1 VLGYK
6 VHGPPKP
13 TRTGEMAEVAQSPLT
28 VDIPSKWEVIPVH
41 NSDRATFKGC
51 RRKWDWSSPARQNL
65 TIRADVGGV
74 YQPFFFGTGIHYAL
88 ESFYTPGLSRDPVEA
103 WKTWFDIMWVGGTIT
118 ADWLDKVYD
127 LKPQPVQDTNALS
140 GLYLVKGLRDILPD
154 IDAEEFE
161 GMRSLGVGIL
171 ENYKRYANEQ
181 DGFEIVATEHDFS
194 VPIWD
199 YEKQEILMAEDT
211 REDSPNFGEIL
222 EVHSRG
228 RMDGMWVKPNG
239 RMGLID
245 HKTADKMDGDLD
257 AKLES
262 DEQITTYLWAAE
274 IEALYYDLPHKNQP
288 MQELIYNV
296 IRKAVPRPPTIVR
309 GGLFSVDRNNESTT
323 YDLVREWLHDADIMY
338 SDLPEKQQ
346 GYVDWLREVGDEQF
360 FVRKLVRRNR
370 HQLDSM
376 GKRIYLEALDM
387 LGDVRIYPNF
397 RKDWSCLNC
406 QFRPPCIAME
416 TGEDWKYLI
425 ENNYSSTKDR

>member
-1 VLGYK
+1 
-6 VHGPPKP
+6 
-13 TRTGEMAEVAQSPLT
+13 MAKAVGTAQPPLT
-28 VDIPSKWEVIPVH
+28 VDIPSKWEVLPIH
-41 NSDRATFKGC
+41 NSDRATFKAC
-51 RRKWDWSSPARQNL
+51 RRKWDWSSPAKQNL

-74 YQPFFFGTGIHYAL
+74 YQPFFFGTGIHHAL
-88 ESFYTPGLSRDPVEA
+88 ESFYTPGISRDPVEA

-127 LKPQPVQDTNALS
+127 LKPQPVQDTNTLS

-154 IDAEEFE
+154 VDAYGFDE
-161 GMRSLGVGIL
+161 MRELGVGIL
-171 ENYKRYANEQ
+171 ENYKRYAAEQ

-199 YEKQEILMAEDT
+199 YEKNEILMARDT
-211 REDSPNFGEIL
+211 REDSPNYGKML

-228 RMDGMWVKPNG
+228 RMDGMWVNPGG

-245 HKTADKMDGDLD
+245 HKTADKMDGELD

-274 IEALYYDLPHKNQP
+274 IEALYYDLPHKGQP

-346 GYVDWLREVGDEQF
+346 GYVDWLREVGDEQY

-370 HQLDSM
+370 HQLDSI

-406 QFRPPCIAME
+406 AFRPPCMAME

-425 ENNYSSTKDR
+425 ENNYASTKDR